1 MAWDSFDDA
10 RDAAGSS
17 SAAYGQAAS
26 APPDG
31 GAPSEDIRIDLRLLI
46 GVLGA
51 SFCMAWHM
59 VLLVHPGFLAPG
71 WADADDLTLLSGF
84 AIALFAAYF
93 ILSLLAGPFQRHR
106 QLMGIVA
113 MICSVAA
120 LFPLGGGYA
129 FSELAVRVISAGVS
143 VAAAMT
149 LWVEFMCT
157 RFGRVIRKSFSFAV
171 ALGMLWA
178 FCLLM
183 ADAAYAQ
190 WVIMA
195 YALASSI
202 AYLALCRGLVKEGA
216 LPSYDVKETDER
228 NLITWRPMLLT
239 VMGSMAQG
247 FSLTWL
253 LPPEPVPSWMPLAA
267 IGVALALSTLLLYDT
282 AHRFAIKESL
292 IRRLFLP
299 VIATCILVLIFT
311 PPQWRPLPAL
321 FAFAFSFLPYAT
333 ALFATCEHIVRCRL
347 STARAFSSARS
358 YAVAGLFCGLMFG
371 RFATSGNA
379 FGDATMQVWVVVVV
393 LIFVMVFSLLSSKS
407 FYPGDDEDLASA
419 GLSERTQD
427 ADGSQAGFADLER
440 ALRARCHE
448 VAKGYGLT
456 GRQEEVLYLLARGRN
471 TAYIQDELV
480 ISPHTVKA
488 HTYAIYK
495 KLDLHSQQELID
507 LVESGESQN

>member
-1 MAWDSFDDA
+1 M
-10 RDAAGSS
+10 
-17 SAAYGQAAS
+17 
-26 APPDG
+26 
-31 GAPSEDIRIDLRLLI
+31 
-46 GVLGA
+46 
-51 SFCMAWHM
+51 
-59 VLLVHPGFLAPG
+59 
-71 WADADDLTLLSGF
+71 
-84 AIALFAAYF
+84 
-93 ILSLLAGPFQRHR
+93 
-106 QLMGIVA
+106 
-113 MICSVAA
+113 
-120 LFPLGGGYA
+120 
-129 FSELAVRVISAGVS
+129 
-143 VAAAMT
+143 AAAMT

-267 IGVALALSTLLLYDT
+267 IGVALVLSTLLLYDT

-347 STARAFSSARS
+347 STARAFLCALLCGGGALLRLD
-358 YAVAGLFCGLMFG
+358 VRTFRDIGQRVRGCHHAGLG
-371 RFATSGNA
+371 RGGGAHLRG
-379 FGDATMQVWVVVVV
+379 GV
-393 LIFVMVFSLLSSKS
+393 LPALIEELL
-407 FYPGDDEDLASA
+407 PG
-419 GLSERTQD
+419 R
-427 ADGSQAGFADLER
+427 
-440 ALRARCHE
+440 
-448 VAKGYGLT
+448 
-456 GRQEEVLYLLARGRN
+456 
-471 TAYIQDELV
+471 
-480 ISPHTVKA
+480 
-488 HTYAIYK
+488 
-495 KLDLHSQQELID
+495 
-507 LVESGESQN
+507 